1 MAIFGQTTVT
11 HGDGFSIIKAFM
23 QFSELGAEWVMYLL
37 MALGAVMVGL
47 LIARIIFFQKRQV
60 DLKAFGDGLID
71 RLGNESDET
80 GAAAGPDLVAALSL
94 CGGRNT
100 EAMEKVVVKSALEVF
115 GDGPTV
121 VEQTIESTLVTQRQ
135 LYEKHLTYFGT
146 LGNNAPFIGL
156 FGTVIGIIVSF
167 QALGKNPKGG
177 LEVVGPG
184 IAEALV
190 ATAVGLL
197 IAIPAV
203 VIFNVFKAKTKTHV
217 GNTMMLAGIVKTWAE
232 RWSDKALDRERG

>member
-1 MAIFGQTTVT
+1 MTLLGQTTVT

-60 DLKAFGDGLID
+60 ALKAFGDGLIA
-71 RLGNESDET
+71 RLGNEATADNGSD
-80 GAAAGPDLVAALSL
+80 GPDLGAALEL
-94 CGGRNT
+94 CGGANS
-100 EAMEKVVVKSALEVF
+100 EAMEKVVIKSALEVF
-115 GDGPTV
+115 QDGPTV

-203 VIFNVFKAKTKTHV
+203 VVFNVFKAKIKTHV
-217 GNTMMLAGIVKTWAE
+217 GNTLMLAGIVKTWSE
-232 RWSDKALDRERG
+232 RWSDKGLDGGRG